1 MESSP
6 EEKQKKKKRGRGK
19 DTLFRISSRNQIELI
34 AIADQKSNLIIGICV
49 VLISLL
55 LAILGS
61 GLHFKGDAIITNPNL
76 MVPLTVLLLSLLA
89 AAIFAILAA
98 KPQIIKGRP
107 GSVHSILFFQNIY
120 AYSQE
125 EYLNEMHNM
134 IDDDKLVFDQLIV
147 DMYYNGIV
155 LHQKYKLLNAAY
167 VIFVVG
173 LVLSVVVFG
182 VTNLI

>member
-1 MESSP
+1 MESGP
-6 EEKQKKKKRGRGK
+6 EEKKKKKKRGRGK
-19 DTLFRISSRNQIELI
+19 DTLFRIASRNQIELI

-55 LAILGS
+55 LALLGS
-61 GLHFKGDAIITNPNL
+61 GLHFRGNAIMMNPDL
-76 MVPLTVLLLSLLA
+76 MVPLVILLLFLLA

-107 GSVHSILFFQNIY
+107 GNVHSLLFFQNIY
-120 AYSQE
+120 AKSQE
-125 EYLNEMHNM
+125 EYLREMHAM
-134 IDDDKLVFDQLIV
+134 VDDDRLVFDQLIV

-155 LHQKYKLLNAAY
+155 LHTKYRLLNAAY

-173 LVLSVVVFG
+173 LVLSVAVFA
-182 VTNLI
+182 VTNLV